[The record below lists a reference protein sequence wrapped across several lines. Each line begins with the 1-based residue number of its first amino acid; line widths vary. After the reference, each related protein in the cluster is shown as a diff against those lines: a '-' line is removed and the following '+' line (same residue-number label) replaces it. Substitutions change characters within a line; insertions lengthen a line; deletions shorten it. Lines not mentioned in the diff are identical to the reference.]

1 MKLFQQAR
9 KYGAQVA
16 TGAAGLVLSGLAAAQ
31 STDPT
36 TGVGAVTA
44 LRTEMGNY
52 GPVMFGL
59 AVVSVGVMIG
69 VKWIKRARGAA

>member
-1 MKLFQQAR
+1 MKAFKQAR
-9 KYGAQVA
+9 NYGSRIVAGA
-16 TGAAGLVLSGLAAAQ
+16 TGLALSGLAAAQ

-36 TGVGAVTA
+36 TGVAAVTA

-59 AVVSVGVMIG
+59 AIVSVGVMIG

>member
-1 MKLFQQAR
+1 MQFVRNIAR
-9 KYGAQVA
+9 KYGPQIAAAGGALAAGSAFAEDPA
-16 TGAAGLVLSGLAAAQ
+16 TGVA
-31 STDPT
+31 
-36 TGVGAVTA
+36 AVTQI
-44 LRTEMGNY
+44 TTSMGDY